1 MATVKKKPADKKKP
15 AQQRGQFALAQRAYE
30 KTRDS
35 AEERKILAK
44 AKEVRAKARAIKK
57 APTTVVGKINDQGI
71 VGKMLTPRTT
81 LMRALLGK
89 KKPATKKK
97 PVKKAK

>member
-1 MATVKKKPADKKKP
+1 MASTEFPHDKKQAAAQVAKLKKANAAKKKGAP
-15 AQQRGQFALAQRAYE
+15 
-30 KTRDS
+30 
-35 AEERKILAK
+35 K
-44 AKEVRAKARAIKK
+44 AVKKK
-57 APTTVVGKINDQGI
+57 APTTVVGQINDQGI

-97 PVKKAK
+97 PIKKKAK

>member
-1 MATVKKKPADKKKP
+1 MAVKKKP

-35 AEERKILAK
+35 AEERKVLAK
-44 AKEVRAKARAIKK
+44 AKEARAKARA
-57 APTTVVGKINDQGI
+57 
-71 VGKMLTPRTT
+71 
-81 LMRALLGK
+81 
-89 KKPATKKK
+89 KKK

>member
-1 MATVKKKPADKKKP
+1 MATVKKKKP
-15 AQQRGQFALAQRAYE
+15 A
-30 KTRDS
+30 
-35 AEERKILAK
+35 AK
-44 AKEVRAKARAIKK
+44 KK

-97 PVKKAK
+97 AKPKKKAK